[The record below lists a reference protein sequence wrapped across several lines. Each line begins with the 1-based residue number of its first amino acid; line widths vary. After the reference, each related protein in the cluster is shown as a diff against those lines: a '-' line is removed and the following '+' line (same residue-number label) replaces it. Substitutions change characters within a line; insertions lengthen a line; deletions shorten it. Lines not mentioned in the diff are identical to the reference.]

1 MAFFR
6 KVNIVNTFSSGK
18 SHFYKKRPW
27 RIALLLFGVLLV
39 VVISFLAYAYSTGSK
54 IFENGISGRNLLK
67 TLYGTDKLRGESDN
81 RINILV
87 AGMGGANH
95 PGGML
100 ADSLIVVSIQP
111 KEKKAAMISIP
122 RDLLVPIPGDG
133 EDKINSAFATG
144 YNDYINKNCSKKKE
158 TCKSEGI
165 VAGSNLTSQ
174 TVSNILGIPIHYYV
188 TLDFNGFEK
197 IIDQLGGVDIYVD
210 KAIYDPSF
218 PDKNMKGY
226 DPFRMKAGQQH
237 MDGSTALKYA
247 RSRESTSD
255 FDRAKRQQKVIAAV
269 KEKAMKSG
277 IMTNPQKLIDVLS
290 TLGNSVKTNFSVSET
305 KSFLGLVKD
314 ITSSNISST
323 VLSNGPDGLLVD
335 YNNGTYYL
343 KPKTGNFKEIQKVV
357 QNIFNNSDQIDPV
370 KIEILNGS
378 STQNIA
384 TKLSEILKSDNYNIT
399 NVANSKTLTKKTL
412 IYDYT
417 SGKQEKTITYLKN
430 GLNASVLQKIP
441 DAKNTVDISII
452 LGDDYTGFYKQINN

>member
-1 MAFFR
+1 M
-6 KVNIVNTFSSGK
+6 
-18 SHFYKKRPW
+18 
-27 RIALLLFGVLLV
+27 
-39 VVISFLAYAYSTGSK
+39 
-54 IFENGISGRNLLK
+54 
-67 TLYGTDKLRGESDN
+67 
-81 RINILV
+81 
-87 AGMGGANH
+87 
-95 PGGML
+95 
-100 ADSLIVVSIQP
+100 
-111 KEKKAAMISIP
+111 
-122 RDLLVPIPGDG
+122 
-133 EDKINSAFATG
+133 
-144 YNDYINKNCSKKKE
+144 
-158 TCKSEGI
+158 
-165 VAGSNLTSQ
+165 
-174 TVSNILGIPIHYYV
+174 
-188 TLDFNGFEK
+188 
-197 IIDQLGGVDIYVD
+197 GGVDIYVD

-277 IMTNPQKLIDVLS
+277 IMTNPQKIIDVLS

-384 TKLSEILKSDNYNIT
+384 TKLSEILKSDNYNIV

-430 GLNASVLQKIP
+430 GLNAVVLQKIP